1 MSGAGGGLA
10 SSGRSLHAVV
20 DEWAGRLGGLS
31 IERIAEARARIEAL
45 GIEHLTDELCRRP
58 DVDAVVGACIL
69 ASSLDAL
76 AERGVPGTKLAGKL
90 RGDLEVWPSVT
101 EIVAGRLLLPFFEP
115 QAELEMDHGNRS
127 DGPNA
132 DFRLSA
138 AGSSGEGVKIEFKA
152 VGLSVAEVSFFRG
165 IADALPGLVPQSGVV
180 TYHLPF
186 SESPPLIRP
195 LEGEKRELMEVD
207 NRRVRSHLPEHVRNI
222 RGAVAAGYLTED
234 AFVDRARDRVEEAL
248 RQLEGDEES
257 WVALWWS
264 NGASLLSIRDALS
277 EIRLP
282 DHVLGLMVVGA
293 AVIVPDPRIH
303 YFHVCLPRPDLD
315 DGGQLPVLSL
325 EDDPTAAPILSI
337 FERSVGSRPTLLVSP
352 EDGEQPVLFRDGS
365 RRIFPFNFM
374 VGADSPPE

>member
-1 MSGAGGGLA
+1 MGL
-10 SSGRSLHAVV
+10 SLHDVV
-20 DEWAGRLGGLS
+20 DEWAGRLSGLP
-31 IERIAEARARIEAL
+31 IKTIAEARARIEEL

-76 AERGVPGTKLAGKL
+76 VKRGVPGTKLAAKL
-90 RGDLEVWPSVT
+90 RGDLEVWPSVA
-101 EIVAGRLLLPFFEP
+101 EIVAGRLLLPFFGLET
-115 QAELEMDHGNRS
+115 ELEMDHGRRS

-138 AGSSGEGVKIEFKA
+138 AGSSGEGVRIEFKA
-152 VGLSVAEVSFFRG
+152 VGLSAAETSFFRG
-165 IADALPGLVPQSGVV
+165 VAEALPSLVPQSGVV

-186 SESPPLIRP
+186 SESPLIRP
-195 LEGEKRELMEVD
+195 LEGEERELMEAD
-207 NRRVRSHLPEHVRNI
+207 TRRIRSRLPEHVRNI
-222 RGAVAAGYLTED
+222 RGAVAAGYLAED
-234 AFVDRARDRVEEAL
+234 AFVERARGRVEEAL
-248 RQLEGDEES
+248 RQLGDDEES

-293 AVIVPDPRIH
+293 AVVVPDPRIH
-303 YFHVCLPRPDLD
+303 YFHARLPRPDLD
-315 DGGQLPVLSL
+315 DEDQLPVLSL
-325 EDDPTAAPILSI
+325 KDDPTAAPILSI

-352 EDGEQPVLFRDGS
+352 EDGEQPILFRDGS

-374 VGADSPPE
+374 VGADSPPG